1 MSSTSTSLVP
11 LTAARPAAAEAPIW
25 LRRGRGMLVL
35 VTAVAGI
42 VALASGWYWLGFAAI
57 APLLFLLPCAAMMAF
72 CMKGTGNGESQCSE
86 KSALAQVPN
95 GGNEQRQT

>member
-1 MSSTSTSLVP
+1 
-11 LTAARPAAAEAPIW
+11 
-25 LRRGRGMLVL
+25 MLVL

-57 APLLFLLPCAAMMAF
+57 APLLFLLPCAALMAF
-72 CMKGTGNGESQCSE
+72 CMKGAGNGESQCSK
-86 KSALAQVPN
+86 KSALTQVPN

>member
-1 MSSTSTSLVP
+1 MSSTSTSLVH
-11 LTAARPAAAEAPIW
+11 LTATRPAAAEAPICI
-25 LRRGRGMLVL
+25 LA
-35 VTAVAGI
+35 TAVAGI

-86 KSALAQVPN
+86 KSAAAQVPN
-95 GGNEQRQT
+95 GGNVRRQT